1 MRKIDFRNEL
11 KFQASRSGGKGGQNV
26 NKVSTKIELI
36 FDVYNSILLSDE
48 EKNTLLVK
56 LKNKTDKNGVMKIT
70 AQNERSQYLNKQ
82 AAVKKFYS
90 ILENAFKKEKIRRKT
105 TPTEIS
111 KVERLNVKKIIS
123 KKKSD
128 RRKDFLKEI

>member
-1 MRKIDFRNEL
+1 MREIDFKNEL

-36 FDVYNSILLSDE
+36 FDVINSILLSDE

-56 LKNKTDKNGVMKIT
+56 LKNKIDKNGVLKIT

-105 TPTEIS
+105 TPTGIS
-111 KVERLNVKKIIS
+111 RVERLNFKKIIS

-128 RRKDFLKEI
+128 RSKDFLKEI